1 MSDCYWLEW
10 IHSMKTILSGIGE
23 SLQRDTFQDTLVI
36 CRDGMTRH
44 NKLTL
49 GLLLPE
55 LAAVPEFSLP
65 VDHTVLLPDYRLAEL
80 QNCVAEMFPAM
91 KPSASVDIGKEE
103 SVAGGMSSKPEC
115 LFGLAATP
123 EQDWGPAAS
132 EQLRAQVRV
141 HRMVEVEVALAAER
155 RLAGDTRDTV
165 TFNRKRRRSE
175 EGAGQNSGTEN
186 KMKGELKEEL

>member
-1 MSDCYWLEW
+1 M
-10 IHSMKTILSGIGE
+10 
-23 SLQRDTFQDTLVI
+23 VI

-91 KPSASVDIGKEE
+91 KPSPSVDIGKEE
-103 SVAGGMSSKPEC
+103 SVAGGISSKPEC

-132 EQLRAQVRV
+132 EQLHAQVRV
-141 HRMVEVEVALAAER
+141 TAWSR
-155 RLAGDTRDTV
+155 
-165 TFNRKRRRSE
+165 
-175 EGAGQNSGTEN
+175 
-186 KMKGELKEEL
+186 

>member
-1 MSDCYWLEW
+1 M
-10 IHSMKTILSGIGE
+10 
-23 SLQRDTFQDTLVI
+23 QRDTFQDTLVI

-91 KPSASVDIGKEE
+91 KPSFSVNIGKEE
-103 SVAGGMSSKPEC
+103 SVAVSSKPEC
-115 LFGLAATP
+115 LFGLSCFRRNPDHYQLQRYHHNHLAALAATP

-141 HRMVEVEVALAAER
+141 HRMVKGEVALAAER

-165 TFNRKRRRSE
+165 TFSRKRRRSE

>member
-1 MSDCYWLEW
+1 M
-10 IHSMKTILSGIGE
+10 
-23 SLQRDTFQDTLVI
+23 QRDTFQDTLVI

-55 LAAVPEFSLP
+55 LAAVPEFSVP

-91 KPSASVDIGKEE
+91 KPSPSVDIGKEE

-115 LFGLAATP
+115 LFGLSCFRRNPDHYQRYHHNHLAALAATP

-141 HRMVEVEVALAAER
+141 HRMVEGEVALAAER

-165 TFNRKRRRSE
+165 TFSQQEEERGGGLKRGLVRTAERRI
-175 EGAGQNSGTEN
+175 
-186 KMKGELKEEL
+186 K

>member
-1 MSDCYWLEW
+1 M
-10 IHSMKTILSGIGE
+10 
-23 SLQRDTFQDTLVI
+23 VI
-36 CRDGMTRH
+36 CRDGMARH

-55 LAAVPEFSLP
+55 LAAVPEFSLL

-91 KPSASVDIGKEE
+91 KPS
-103 SVAGGMSSKPEC
+103 PEC
-115 LFGLAATP
+115 FFGLSCFRRNPDHYQRYHHYHLAALAATL
-123 EQDWGPAAS
+123 EQDWGLAAS

-155 RLAGDTRDTV
+155 RLAGDTRNTV
-165 TFNRKRRRSE
+165 TFSRKRRMSE